1 MKREHRRLSLDNAA
15 ADADAQLRRRLQRAA
30 DAEQRAERIE
40 QASKAEVKR
49 LTAHL
54 SKWKEENVS
63 IATDYAVSEPVPV
76 PNGTHIS
83 PSLDLLE
90 CPIFIPPALPYPD
103 VFRRSGEFGVNKAQF
118 LAFFLPSRLSLGRGC
133 EPFGSSGVQ
142 HRNVDALE
150 LAAEGTAPL
159 LLSEQC

>member
-15 ADADAQLRRRLQRAA
+15 ADADTQLRRSLQRAA
-30 DAEQRAERIE
+30 DAEERAERLE

-63 IATDYAVSEPVPV
+63 IATDYAVSEPVSV

-83 PSLDLLE
+83 PSFALLE
-90 CPIFIPPALPYPD
+90 FPPSFPL
-103 VFRRSGEFGVNKAQF
+103 R
-118 LAFFLPSRLSLGRGC
+118 LASLIC
-133 EPFGSSGVQ
+133 F
-142 HRNVDALE
+142 
-150 LAAEGTAPL
+150 
-159 LLSEQC
+159 